1 MSDVMPAVGYRRN
14 LPITDPESLVDAES
28 PVPAP
33 GPNDLLVRVEA
44 VSVNPVDVK
53 LRAGRDPD
61 GELKVLGF
69 DAAGVVVAVGE
80 RVTRFAVG
88 DEVYYAGSIGRP
100 GSNARFHAVDEHV
113 VGHKPASLT
122 FAEAAALPL
131 TTITAW
137 EALFDR
143 FALTKQS
150 AGTLLVLG
158 AAGGVGSMAVQLA
171 RELTDLTVIG
181 TASRPESRE
190 WVTGLGAHR
199 VVDHRDL
206 VDAVRAVAPAGV
218 DYLISPFTAGNI
230 ERYAE
235 IVRPGGHIVA
245 IDEPEGL
252 DLLPLK
258 AKSISWHWEFMF
270 TRPLFLP
277 ADPAQHQLLEESAR
291 MVDAGR
297 LRTTMTIEL
306 GPINAEN
313 LRRAHG
319 LVEGSSAI
327 GKVVVAGF

>member
-1 MSDVMPAVGYRRN
+1 MNDAMRAVGYRRN
-14 LPITDPESLVDAES
+14 LPITDPESLLDAEA
-28 PVPAP
+28 PIPTP

-53 LRAGRDPD
+53 VRAGVDPG

-69 DAAGVVVAVGE
+69 DAAGVVTAVGD
-80 RVTRFAVG
+80 RVSRFTVG

-100 GSNARFHAVDEHV
+100 GSNAQYHVVDEHV
-113 VGHKPASLT
+113 VGHKPTSLS

-143 FALTKQS
+143 FALTEKS
-150 AGTLLVLG
+150 TGTLLVLG

-171 RELTDLTVIG
+171 RTLTELTVVG
-181 TASRPESRE
+181 TASRPESRQ
-190 WVTGLGAHR
+190 WVTDLGAHQ
-199 VVDHRDL
+199 VVDHRNL
-206 VDAVRAVAPAGV
+206 VESVRSVAPDGV
-218 DYLISPFTAGNI
+218 DYLISPFTAGNV
-230 ERYAE
+230 ESYAE

-277 ADPAQHQLLEESAR
+277 TDPAQHELLEETAR
-291 MVDAGR
+291 LVDAGR
-297 LRTTMTIEL
+297 LRTTMTTQL
-306 GPINAEN
+306 GPIDAAN
-313 LRRAHG
+313 LRQAHE
-319 LVEGSSAI
+319 LLETSSTI
-327 GKVVVAGF
+327 GKVVIAGF